1 MSDIFAKRNQ
11 IFWYNFANYT
21 SYFLVLISIVYL
33 YEINIEIVGKI
44 KYVESIALALFPFL
58 SLGLSQ
64 AFVNFLPILEDY
76 HAKTLYGNS
85 LVLVFF
91 ITVVIAI
98 VLNSVNYFYPIS
110 NFNYIIY
117 GVIISSAL
125 SFLEIMKSRSITLG
139 KVIVP
144 VLFEKIAP
152 KFFMIIVLL
161 FFGKFTYEN
170 NSFLAYYSIM
180 YFAII
185 LFLFSYLNKFSKAR
199 FSLKPEYLFENFNKK
214 DLYKYMFFSVLA
226 SSLSFLAFKLEG
238 LIIPYFFS
246 MKING
251 LFSIALFVSSFV
263 TLPAGGVFALNSP
276 VVSDMVKNNNFVE
289 LNVKYKEVAKLIFYK
304 SFIILSIIFCVLPE
318 IFAYI
323 YNNNS
328 DYIDLIPIIRV
339 LCIGSIVSVATG
351 FNNEII
357 IFSKYHKYNYI
368 FTFLLVVIN
377 LSLFYYFLKFTN
389 FGLLGIA
396 YAISI
401 SIILF
406 NLLKLH
412 FIKVKFDL
420 NPFDKK
426 YLILILLMSIV
437 FAIAYFLP
445 STNFLLVDILLKFAI
460 IFGLNLSIVR
470 FIKLIDRS
478 KIL

>member
-44 KYVESIALALFPFL
+44 KYVESIAVALFPFV

-64 AFVNFLPILEDY
+64 AFINFLPIIEDY
-76 HAKTLYGNS
+76 HAKTFYGNS
-85 LVLVFF
+85 LFLVFI
-91 ITVVIAI
+91 ITFFAEI
-98 VLNSVNYFYPIS
+98 VLNIIQFFYPIS
-110 NFNYIIY
+110 NFNYILY

-139 KVIVP
+139 RVTVP

-152 KFFMIIVLL
+152 KVFMIIILL
-161 FFGKFTYEN
+161 FFGKFAYEN
-170 NSFLAYYSIM
+170 NSFLALYSLM
-180 YFAII
+180 YFVML
-185 LFLFSYLNKFSKAR
+185 LFLFFYLNTFSKAR
-199 FSLKPEYLFENFNKK
+199 FSSKEEYLFENFEKK

-246 MKING
+246 MKTNG
-251 LFSIALFVSSFV
+251 LFGIALFLSSFV
-263 TLPAGGVFALNSP
+263 ALPAGSIFALNSP
-276 VVSDMVKNNNFVE
+276 LVAEMMTNNNFTA

-304 SFIILSIIFCVLPE
+304 SFIILTLVFCVLPDVFAH
-318 IFAYI
+318 IFH
-323 YNNNS
+323 NNS
-328 DYIDLIPIIRV
+328 DYVALIPIIRV
-339 LCIGSIVSVATG
+339 LSIGTIVGVATG

-357 IFSKYHKYNYI
+357 VFSKYHKYNYI

-377 LSLFYYFLKFTN
+377 LSLFYYFLTFTN

-396 YAISI
+396 YAISF
-401 SIILF
+401 SLILF
-406 NLLKLH
+406 NVIKLF
-412 FIKVKFDL
+412 FIKLKFNL
-420 NPFDKK
+420 TPFDKK
-426 YLILILLMSIV
+426 YLFLMLLMSAV
-437 FAIAYFLP
+437 FAMVYFLP
-445 STNFLLVDILLKFAI
+445 STNFLLLDIGIKLAI
-460 IFGLNLSIVR
+460 TFGLNVSIVR

-478 KIL
+478 KVL